1 MDAPCPD
8 AFTAL
13 AQRMADASGEILRR
27 YFRTAVA
34 AEDKP
39 DQSPV
44 TIADRETEETLRAMI
59 EAEFPE
65 HGIIGEEF
73 GETRT
78 DAEYVWT
85 LDPLDGTAAF
95 ITGKPLFGTLI
106 GLLHQGT
113 PVFGIIDH
121 PITGERW
128 SGGSGMGAT
137 CNGEKVQTRACG
149 DLSQAMLYA
158 TTPHMFSGDA
168 ARAFERLCQA
178 VKRPQYGADC
188 YAYGLLASGFVDL
201 VAETT
206 MKVCDY
212 CALVPV
218 VEAAGGVIS
227 DWSGKPLG
235 LTSDG
240 SVLAAGDSQLHKQ
253 ALAVLGEGGEGS
265 GPA

>member
-1 MDAPCPD
+1 MDAPCSD
-8 AFTAL
+8 AFIAL

-34 AEDKP
+34 AEYKP

-44 TIADRETEETLRAMI
+44 TIADRETEKTLRGMI
-59 EAEFPE
+59 EAVFPE

-73 GETRT
+73 GETRK

-106 GLLHQGT
+106 GLLQQGV
-113 PVFGIIDH
+113 PVLGIIDH
-121 PITGERW
+121 PMTRERW
-128 SGGSGMGAT
+128 IGGRGLAAT
-137 CNGEKVQTRACG
+137 CNDESVKTRACG
-149 DLSQAMLYA
+149 DISQAMLYA

-168 ARAFERLCQA
+168 ARAFEHLCQA
-178 VKRPQYGADC
+178 IKHPQYGADC

-201 VAETT
+201 VAEIT

-218 VEAAGGVIS
+218 VEAAGGVIT

-240 SVLAAGDSQLHKQ
+240 SVLAAGDGQLHEQ
-253 ALAVLGEGGEGS
+253 ALAVLGEGMR
-265 GPA
+265 PA

>member
-8 AFTAL
+8 SFIAL
-13 AQRMADASGEILRR
+13 ARRMADASGEILRR
-27 YFRTAVA
+27 YFRTVIAS
-34 AEDKP
+34 EDKP

-44 TIADRETEETLRAMI
+44 TIADRETEETLRGMI
-59 EAEFPE
+59 EAAFPD

-73 GETRT
+73 GETRK
-78 DAEYVWT
+78 DADYVWT

-106 GLLHQGT
+106 GLLREGA

-121 PITGERW
+121 PITRERW
-128 SGGSGMGAT
+128 MGGKGLAAT
-137 CNGEKVQTRACG
+137 CNGEKAETRACG
-149 DLSQAMLYA
+149 NLSQAMLYA

-168 ARAFERLCQA
+168 ARAFGHLCRA
-178 VKRPQYGADC
+178 VKHPQYGADC

-218 VEAAGGVIS
+218 VEAAGGVIT

-235 LTSDG
+235 LESDG
-240 SVLAAGDSQLHKQ
+240 SVLAAGDAQLHKQ
-253 ALAVLGEGGEGS
+253 ALAVLREGM

>member
-8 AFTAL
+8 ALIAL
-13 AQRMADASGEILRR
+13 AQHMADASGEILRR
-27 YFRTAVA
+27 YFRAAVV

-44 TIADRETEETLRAMI
+44 TIADRETEETLRGMI

-78 DAEYVWT
+78 EADYVWT

-106 GLLHQGT
+106 GLLHEGV

-121 PITGERW
+121 PITRERW
-128 SGGSGMGAT
+128 MGGRGLAAT
-137 CNGEKVQTRACG
+137 CNDEKVKTRTCG

-168 ARAFERLCQA
+168 ARAFEHLCRA

-188 YAYGLLASGFVDL
+188 YAYGLLASGLIDL

-218 VEAAGGVIS
+218 VEAAGGIIT
-227 DWSGKPLG
+227 DWRGKPLG
-235 LTSDG
+235 LDSDG
-240 SVLAAGDSQLHKQ
+240 SVLAAGDGDLHKQ
-253 ALAVLGEGGEGS
+253 ALAVLGEGIGT
-265 GPA
+265 A